1 MKKLSVAL
9 VSFLLTGILC
19 ASEADF
25 SNPVIHVGVVV
36 SDLEKSLA
44 FYKDVVGMVS
54 GGSFDVNED
63 MSKRTGLAAG
73 VPFHVEIL
81 KLDKDKD
88 MTQFKLMSFGERT
101 RKQQNQ
107 FIYDH
112 TGMRYVTIFVN
123 ELEPIIKR
131 IKAHHVRMLGDTPTE
146 LGPNNYFVLIQD
158 PDGIFV
164 ELIGP
169 MKKQ

>member
-1 MKKLSVAL
+1 MRRLSVLL
-9 VSFLLTGILC
+9 VSLLMIWTLS

-25 SNPVIHVGVVV
+25 TSPVIHVGVVV
-36 SDLEKSLA
+36 SDLDKSLA

-81 KLDKDKD
+81 KLSSDKD
-88 MTQFKLMSFGERT
+88 MTQFKLMTFGERT
-101 RKQQNQ
+101 QKQQNQ
-107 FIYDH
+107 YIYDH

-131 IKAHHVRMLGDTPTE
+131 IKAHNVKMLGDSPTE
-146 LGPNNYFVLIQD
+146 LGPNNFFVLVQD

-169 MKKQ
+169 MKK